1 MKRWSHK
8 DLDLEHHCIANQY
21 IKKQNHQ
28 QVNVPYGIVDSVP
41 DLCAVEWGSNP
52 KLGGSCSRT
61 FWALISISMLM
72 VNVTNCYD
80 GVQLI
85 VLLKQYTFE
94 FC

>member
-8 DLDLEHHCIANQY
+8 DLDLEHHCIVNQY

-28 QVNVPYGIVDSVP
+28 HVNVPNGIVDSVP
-41 DLCAVEWGSNP
+41 DLYADEWGSNP
-52 KLGGSCSRT
+52 KLCGSCSRT
-61 FWALISISMLM
+61 FWALIWISMLM
-72 VNVTNCYD
+72 VNVNNCYD

-85 VLLKQYTFE
+85 VLFKQYTFE